1 MVYDTQT
8 NKEPL
13 KKQFMGGKAGRNT
26 MHSHQWG
33 L

>member
-13 KKQFMGGKAGRNT
+13 KKFMGGKAGRNT